1 MNININMDKAK
12 NIWRDKIREDRE
24 PYFQSL
30 DVDYLKATEAQNV
43 TLKSHIE
50 TKKQQLRDAPEDSRI
65 EEADTPELLQTVDPV
80 SEIMYISELDQAKL
94 DKLTEIDED
103 WKVILNTGFETP
115 EGWSLGITTDDVALL
130 NGAYS
135 LAKEAAALGST
146 DPVTILDTNGE
157 PHSLS
162 VAEMTPIML
171 AYGAARASLSGADAA
186 RRKLVKDATT
196 VEELAEI

>member
-1 MNININMDKAK
+1 
-12 NIWRDKIREDRE
+12 
-24 PYFQSL
+24 
-30 DVDYLKATEAQNV
+30 
-43 TLKSHIE
+43 
-50 TKKQQLRDAPEDSRI
+50 
-65 EEADTPELLQTVDPV
+65 
-80 SEIMYISELDQAKL
+80 MYKRQ
-94 DKLTEIDED
+94 
-103 WKVILNTGFETP
+103 VILNTGFETP

-135 LAKEAAALGST
+135 LAKEAASLGST

-171 AYGAARASLSGADAA
+171 AYGAARANLSGADAA

-196 VEELAEI
+196 IEELAGI

>member
-1 MNININMDKAK
+1 MINVTMDKAK
-12 NIWRDKIREDRE
+12 EIWKDKIRADRE
-24 PYFQSL
+24 PYFSSL

-43 TLKSHIE
+43 TLKNHIE
-50 TKKQQLRDAPEDSRI
+50 TKKQQLRDAPADSRI
-65 EEADTPELLQTVDPV
+65 TDATTPDALKAIDPV
-80 SEIMYISELDQAKL
+80 TEIMEISDLDQAKL

-103 WKVILNTGFETP
+103 WKVILNNGWQTP
-115 EGWSLGITTDDVALL
+115 EGWSLGIHTDDVALL

-171 AYGAARASLSGADAA
+171 AYGAARANLSGADAA

-196 VEELAEI
+196 IEELAEI

>member
-1 MNININMDKAK
+1 MINVNMDKAK
-12 NIWRDKIREDRE
+12 EIWKDKIRTDRE
-24 PYFQSL
+24 PYFSSL

-43 TLKSHIE
+43 TLKNHIE

-65 EEADTPELLQTVDPV
+65 TDATTPELLKVIDPV
-80 SEIMYISELDQAKL
+80 AEIMYISELDQAKL

-103 WKVILNTGFETP
+103 WKVILNNGWQTP
-115 EGWSLGITTDDVALL
+115 EGWSLGIHTDDVALL

-171 AYGAARASLSGADAA
+171 AYGAARANLSGADAA

-196 VEELAEI
+196 IEELAEI

>member
-1 MNININMDKAK
+1 MNININMEKAK
-12 NIWRDKIREDRE
+12 HIWRDKIREDRK
-24 PYFQSL
+24 PYLESL

-65 EEADTPELLQTVDPV
+65 VDATTPDELKVVDPV
-80 SEIMYISELDQAKL
+80 SEIMYITELDQAKL
-94 DKLTEIDED
+94 YKLTEIDED
-103 WKVILNTGFETP
+103 WKAILNTGFETP

-135 LAKEAAALGST
+135 LAKEAASLGST

-171 AYGAARASLSGADAA
+171 AYGAARANLSGADAA
-186 RRKLVKDATT
+186 RRKLVKDATA

>member
-1 MNININMDKAK
+1 MD
-12 NIWRDKIREDRE
+12 
-24 PYFQSL
+24 
-30 DVDYLKATEAQNV
+30 
-43 TLKSHIE
+43 
-50 TKKQQLRDAPEDSRI
+50 
-65 EEADTPELLQTVDPV
+65 
-80 SEIMYISELDQAKL
+80 ISDLDQAKL

-103 WKVILNTGFETP
+103 WKVILNNGWQTP
-115 EGWSLGITTDDVALL
+115 EGWSLGIHTDDVALL

-162 VAEMTPIML
+162 VAEMTPLML
-171 AYGAARASLSGADAA
+171 AYGQARASLSGADAA

-196 VEELAEI
+196 IEELAEI